1 MPVVPAKCMY
11 KATINTKLEDLVKN
25 YIDYIDHVFFRN
37 LADVSLTDEDTNS
50 ILTDTANRAFQGSL
64 QLMQVTQPGLVGKL
78 MEVVAK
84 FATDASGAI
93 WWPNLQLMQV
103 EPSGGQICN

>member
-1 MPVVPAKCMY
+1 MPAKCMY

-50 ILTDTANRAFQGSL
+50 IRFGAQSIVRSFQRANPTMIL
-64 QLMQVTQPGLVGKL
+64 KIIY
-78 MEVVAK
+78 VV
-84 FATDASGAI
+84 SGI
-93 WWPNLQLMQV
+93 HR
-103 EPSGGQICN
+103 I

>member
-1 MPVVPAKCMY
+1 MVPAKCMY

-50 ILTDTANRAFQGSL
+50 ILSDNAITTNNSIYISPTQTDF
-64 QLMQVTQPGLVGKL
+64 
-78 MEVVAK
+78 
-84 FATDASGAI
+84 
-93 WWPNLQLMQV
+93 
-103 EPSGGQICN
+103 